1 MHTLSHCVQLTATF
15 LLLFKYK
22 KIITPFLVSANKEV
36 IFMYFKNDLGTVKI
50 EGNKVITETRF
61 SKTTTEVKAIKY
73 VKRYYDLEVD
83 ILKNCLKVK

>member
-1 MHTLSHCVQLTATF
+1 
-15 LLLFKYK
+15 
-22 KIITPFLVSANKEV
+22 
-36 IFMYFKNDLGTVKI
+36 MYFKNDLGTVRI